1 MLGDPL
7 RAHPA
12 QTGLVSMAGGPR
24 PVEENRG
31 TEHDIE
37 SEGR

>member
-12 QTGLVSMAGGPR
+12 ETGLVGVGGPR
-24 PVEENRG
+24 PGEENRG
-31 TEHDIE
+31 TEHDTE
-37 SEGR
+37 SESR